1 MAKAKGIHAR
11 RFYALGKAPAKKDKR
26 NFKLAA
32 LLKVLPPVPASWD
45 YDLAHPKF
53 QIPLPMFGNDEFG
66 DCVIAGRAHQT
77 LRFETVEQN
86 TVIALKDSDVLRE
99 YWKEEGGKGPAFDN
113 GLVVLDSLN
122 LWRKQGWRAAGRK
135 YTIYAFAQVNQKNHT
150 EVEAAIFLLTGAGA
164 GLSLPKSA
172 QAQITAGQVWDVT
185 TGPGAAPGSWG
196 GHYVYLTGYTP
207 QGPVCVTWGQKQAM
221 TWAFL
226 DKYCDELYGIVDDR
240 DKFLKRSPLDV
251 KLLDSYLHQL

>member
-1 MAKAKGIHAR
+1 MATAKGIQRHS
-11 RFYALGKAPAKKDKR
+11 FFKLGKAPTKKDAR

-32 LLKVLPPVPASWD
+32 LLKVLPPVPPSWD

-53 QIPLPMFGNDEFG
+53 QIPMPMFGNDQFG

-77 LRFETVEQN
+77 LRFESVEQN
-86 TVIALKDSDVLRE
+86 TIIGVTANDVLRE
-99 YWKEEGGKGPAFDN
+99 YWKEEGGKGPAFDK

-122 LWRKQGWRAAGRK
+122 LWRKTGWRAGGRK
-135 YTIYAFAQVNQKNHT
+135 YNIYAFAQVDPKNHN

-185 TGPGAAPGSWG
+185 SGPDTAPGSWG
-196 GHYVYLTGYTP
+196 GHYVFLVGYTS

-221 TWAFL
+221 TWAFV
-226 DKYCDELYGIVDDR
+226 DKYCDELYGIVDNR
-240 DKFLKRSPLDV
+240 NKFMKKSPLDV
-251 KLLDSYLHQL
+251 QLLDSYLHQL